1 MALSLQRCARVCG
14 ALGLLAS
21 WAWAGPATPVLA
33 IEQGSIQGVIR
44 DGMQVFYNLPFAKA
58 PIGELRWRAPQP
70 ADSWEGVRS
79 AQEMGAACAQE
90 QTPGWDRFPKGTSE
104 DCLYLNVFVPDK
116 VSATPLPVMVWIHGG
131 SFRWGSAMDPAFDG
145 QMLTREGV
153 ILVTINYRLDRFGR
167 FAHPALSALQADE
180 PLGNYALM
188 DQVAALEW
196 VQKNISSFGGDPSN
210 VTIFGC
216 SAGGVSVDFLMTS
229 QKSKGLFSRA
239 IAQSGSI
246 VPEGE
251 RRLAKAAGM
260 FPSLEEDGLKFA
272 TYFGLNDAIVNSHL
286 QADGSTHDAS
296 ALVEKL
302 RGLTTEQVLSYPQKD
317 FSMQPIVD
325 GSLIADDP
333 ARVFARGEQMRVPL
347 MSGAATYEASLI
359 RPYNLPLNL
368 VLGKIDLASAQQ
380 AYGLNESAKL
390 KDVFFGDSLFLSTAY
405 FLTAQMTRA
414 GQPGYLYEYAYIN
427 EDQRD
432 SNPGAYHCSETSRVF
447 GTEWRGEQAK
457 AQDIRMGD
465 ALRGYWT
472 RFAKTGNP
480 NSDAAPGFWPANRF
494 DQPYLLRLDLTSQSV
509 ANPYPERMQLHL
521 QRHPN

>member
-1 MALSLQRCARVCG
+1 M
-14 ALGLLAS
+14 LGLLTS
-21 WAWAGPATPVLA
+21 LAWAGPAAPVLA

-44 DGMQVFYNLPFAKA
+44 DGMQVFYNLPFAKP
-58 PIGELRWRAPQP
+58 PIGELRWRVPQP
-70 ADSWEGVRS
+70 ADSWEGIRS

-90 QTPGWDRFPKGTSE
+90 QSPGWDRFPKGTSE
-104 DCLYLNVFVPDK
+104 DCLYLNVFVPEK
-116 VSATPLPVMVWIHGG
+116 RSATPLPVMVWMHGG

-145 QMLTREGV
+145 QALTREGV

-167 FAHPALSALQADE
+167 FAHPALSVLQAGE

-188 DQVAALEW
+188 DQVAALKW
-196 VQKNISSFGGDPSN
+196 VQKNILSFGGDPSN

-216 SAGGVSVDFLMTS
+216 SAGGVSVDFLMAS
-229 QKSKGLFSRA
+229 RKSMGLFSRA

-251 RRLAKAAGM
+251 RRLAKAVGM
-260 FPSLEEDGLKFA
+260 FPTLEEDGLKFA
-272 TYFGLNDAIVNSHL
+272 TYFGLSDAVVNGDL
-286 QADGSTHDAS
+286 QGDESTRHAS
-296 ALVEKL
+296 TVVEKL
-302 RGLTTEQVLSYPQKD
+302 RGLTAEQVLSYPQKD

-325 GSLIADDP
+325 GDLIADDP
-333 ARVFARGEQMRVPL
+333 ARIFARGEQMRVPL

-368 VLGKIDLASAQQ
+368 ILGKVGMSAAQK
-380 AYGLNESAKL
+380 AYGIDEPTQL

-414 GQPGYLYEYAYIN
+414 GQPSYLYEYAYIN
-427 EDQRD
+427 EDQRGM
-432 SNPGAYHCSETSRVF
+432 NPGAYHCSETSRVF
-447 GTEWRGEQAK
+447 GTAWRGEQAQ
-457 AQDIRMGD
+457 AQDIRMGEV
-465 ALRGYWT
+465 LRGYWT

-480 NSDAAPGFWPANRF
+480 NSDTAPDFWPANRF
-494 DQPYLLRLDLTSQSV
+494 DQPYLLRLDTASQPV

-521 QRHPN
+521 QRHPE